1 MREVAAYKE
10 SQKRRYNSAMGFRT
24 EEEEFEDNNKALVG
38 VGSLADS
45 LKQRLQ
51 TALKSRYSNNLKTI
65 EERKIIQYK
74 LEEYDQKIACAEQN
88 R

>member
-45 LKQRLQ
+45 LK
-51 TALKSRYSNNLKTI
+51 
-65 EERKIIQYK
+65 
-74 LEEYDQKIACAEQN
+74 
-88 R
+88 